1 MFRRKIKIGITGGI
15 GSGKSYVCRL
25 LETRGIPFFSCDD
38 TARREMTANESLRS
52 ELRRLVSPHVYC
64 SDGSLN
70 KPIVRGFLQSSPD
83 NAARLDEVVHPYV
96 RKRWQEWASAQDS
109 EIVAM
114 ECALL
119 FEAQFDNEVDSTVL
133 VSAACDVRVSRV
145 MKRDG
150 VDAETVK
157 RWMEMQMPEEEK
169 RKRADFIILNDG
181 TQDLERQIDN
191 VLNEILHR

>member
-119 FEAQFDNEVDSTVL
+119 FEAQFDNEVDSTML
-133 VSAACDVRVSRV
+133 VSAACNVRVSRV

>member
-25 LETRGIPFFSCDD
+25 LKTRGIPVFSCDD
-38 TARREMTANESLRS
+38 TARLEMTANESLRS

-70 KPIVRGFLQSSPD
+70 KPVVRGFLQSSPD

-96 RKRWQEWASAQDS
+96 RKRWQEWAAAQDS

-169 RKRADFIILNDG
+169 RERADFIILNDG

>member
-96 RKRWQEWASAQDS
+96 RKRWQEWAAAQDS

-169 RKRADFIILNDG
+169 RERADFIILNDG

>member
-25 LETRGIPFFSCDD
+25 LETRGIPVFSCDD
-38 TARREMTANESLRS
+38 TARREMTANESLQS

-70 KPIVRGFLQSSPD
+70 KSIVRGFLQSSPD

-181 TQDLERQIDN
+181 TQDLRRQIDN

>member
-25 LETRGIPFFSCDD
+25 LETRGIPVFSCDD
-38 TARREMTANESLRS
+38 TARREMTANESLQS
-52 ELRRLVSPHVYC
+52 ELRRLVSPHVYF

-70 KPIVRGFLQSSPD
+70 KPVVRGFLQSSPD

-169 RKRADFIILNDG
+169 RERADFIILNDG

-191 VLNEILHR
+191 VLNDILHR

>member
-70 KPIVRGFLQSSPD
+70 KPIVRGLLQSSPD

-119 FEAQFDNEVDSTVL
+119 FEAQFDNEVDSTML
-133 VSAACDVRVSRV
+133 VSAACNVRVSRV

-181 TQDLERQIDN
+181 TQDLGRQIDN

>member
-52 ELRRLVSPHVYC
+52 ELRRLVSPHVYYN
-64 SDGSLN
+64 DGSLN
-70 KPIVRGFLQSSPD
+70 KPVVRGFLQSSPD

-181 TQDLERQIDN
+181 TQDLGRQIDN

>member
-1 MFRRKIKIGITGGI
+1 
-15 GSGKSYVCRL
+15 
-25 LETRGIPFFSCDD
+25 
-38 TARREMTANESLRS
+38 
-52 ELRRLVSPHVYC
+52 
-64 SDGSLN
+64 
-70 KPIVRGFLQSSPD
+70 
-83 NAARLDEVVHPYV
+83 
-96 RKRWQEWASAQDS
+96 
-109 EIVAM
+109 
-114 ECALL
+114 
-119 FEAQFDNEVDSTVL
+119 
-133 VSAACDVRVSRV
+133 

>member
-181 TQDLERQIDN
+181 TQDLGRQIDN

>member
-25 LETRGIPFFSCDD
+25 LETRGIPVFSCDD

-96 RKRWQEWASAQDS
+96 RKRWQEWAAAQDS

-119 FEAQFDNEVDSTVL
+119 FEAQFDNEVDSTAL
-133 VSAACDVRVSRV
+133 VSAACNVRVPRV

>member
-1 MFRRKIKIGITGGI
+1 MPPARNAGNTCFQLRRYG
-15 GSGKSYVCRL
+15 
-25 LETRGIPFFSCDD
+25 
-38 TARREMTANESLRS
+38 AREMTANESLRS

-64 SDGSLN
+64 SDGRLN

-96 RKRWQEWASAQDS
+96 RKRWQEWAAAQDS

-119 FEAQFDNEVDSTVL
+119 FEAQFDNEVDSTML
-133 VSAACDVRVSRV
+133 VSAACNVRVSRV

-181 TQDLERQIDN
+181 TQDLGRQIDN

>member
-15 GSGKSYVCRL
+15 GSGKRYVCRL
-25 LETRGIPFFSCDD
+25 LETRGIPVFSCDD
-38 TARREMTANESLRS
+38 TARLEMTANESLRR

-70 KPIVRGFLQSSPD
+70 KPVVRGFLQSSPD

-119 FEAQFDNEVDSTVL
+119 FEAQFDNEVDSIVL

-169 RKRADFIILNDG
+169 RERADFIILNDG

>member
-133 VSAACDVRVSRV
+133 VSAACNVRVSRV

-181 TQDLERQIDN
+181 TQDLGRQIDN

>member
-1 MFRRKIKIGITGGI
+1 M
-15 GSGKSYVCRL
+15 
-25 LETRGIPFFSCDD
+25 
-38 TARREMTANESLRS
+38 
-52 ELRRLVSPHVYC
+52 
-64 SDGSLN
+64 
-70 KPIVRGFLQSSPD
+70 
-83 NAARLDEVVHPYV
+83 VHPYV
-96 RKRWQEWASAQDS
+96 RKRWQEWAAAQDS

-119 FEAQFDNEVDSTVL
+119 FEAQFDNEVDSTML
-133 VSAACDVRVSRV
+133 VSAACNVRVSRV

-191 VLNEILHR
+191 VLSEILHR

>member
-25 LETRGIPFFSCDD
+25 LETRGIPVFSCDD
-38 TARREMTANESLRS
+38 TARLEMTANESLRS
-52 ELRRLVSPHVYC
+52 ALRRLVSPHVYC

-96 RKRWQEWASAQDS
+96 RKRWQEWAAAQDS

-119 FEAQFDNEVDSTVL
+119 FVAQFDKVGDSIVL

>member
-52 ELRRLVSPHVYC
+52 ELRRLVSPHFYC

-96 RKRWQEWASAQDS
+96 RKRWQEWAAAQDS

-169 RKRADFIILNDG
+169 RERADFIILNDG

>member
-15 GSGKSYVCRL
+15 GSGKSYVCCL
-25 LETRGIPFFSCDD
+25 LETRGIPVFSCDD

-119 FEAQFDNEVDSTVL
+119 FEAQFDNEVDSTML

>member
-25 LETRGIPFFSCDD
+25 LETRGIPVFSCDD
-38 TARREMTANESLRS
+38 TARREMTANESLRN

-96 RKRWQEWASAQDS
+96 RKRWH
-109 EIVAM
+109 
-114 ECALL
+114 ALP
-119 FEAQFDNEVDSTVL
+119 AA
-133 VSAACDVRVSRV
+133 VSPAR
-145 MKRDG
+145 
-150 VDAETVK
+150 
-157 RWMEMQMPEEEK
+157 
-169 RKRADFIILNDG
+169 
-181 TQDLERQIDN
+181 
-191 VLNEILHR
+191 

>member
-25 LETRGIPFFSCDD
+25 LKTRGIPVFSCDD
-38 TARREMTANESLRS
+38 TARLEMTANESLRS

-70 KPIVRGFLQSSPD
+70 KPVVRGFLQSSPD

-96 RKRWQEWASAQDS
+96 RKRWQEWAAAQDS

-119 FEAQFDNEVDSTVL
+119 FEAQFDNEVDSTML
-133 VSAACDVRVSRV
+133 VSAACNVRVSRV

-157 RWMEMQMPEEEK
+157 RWIEMQMPEEEK

>member
-25 LETRGIPFFSCDD
+25 LETRGIPVFSCDD
-38 TARREMTANESLRS
+38 TARLEMTANESLRS

-96 RKRWQEWASAQDS
+96 RKRWQEWAAAQDS
-109 EIVAM
+109 EIAAM

-119 FEAQFDNEVDSTVL
+119 FEAQFDNEVDSTML
-133 VSAACDVRVSRV
+133 VSAACNVRVSRV

>member
-25 LETRGIPFFSCDD
+25 LETQGIPVFSCDD
-38 TARREMTANESLRS
+38 TARLEMTANESLRS

-96 RKRWQEWASAQDS
+96 RKRWQEWAAAQDS

-119 FEAQFDNEVDSTVL
+119 FEAQFDNEVDSIVL

-181 TQDLERQIDN
+181 TQDLGRQIDN

>member
-70 KPIVRGFLQSSPD
+70 KPVVRGFLQSSPD

-96 RKRWQEWASAQDS
+96 RKRWQEWAAAQDS

-119 FEAQFDNEVDSTVL
+119 FEAQFDNEVDSTML
-133 VSAACDVRVSRV
+133 VSAACNVRVSRV

-169 RKRADFIILNDG
+169 RERADFIILNDG

>member
-25 LETRGIPFFSCDD
+25 LETRGTPVFSCDD
-38 TARREMTANESLRS
+38 TARLEMTANESLRS

-70 KPIVRGFLQSSPD
+70 KPVVRGFLQSSPD

-96 RKRWQEWASAQDS
+96 RKRWQEWAAAQDS

-119 FEAQFDNEVDSTVL
+119 FEAQFDNEVDSTML
-133 VSAACDVRVSRV
+133 VSAACNVRVSRV

-169 RKRADFIILNDG
+169 RERADFIILNDG

>member
-83 NAARLDEVVHPYV
+83 NAARIDEVVHPYV
-96 RKRWQEWASAQDS
+96 RKRWQEWAAAQDS

-169 RKRADFIILNDG
+169 RERADFIILNDG
-181 TQDLERQIDN
+181 TQDLGRQIDN

>member
-25 LETRGIPFFSCDD
+25 LETRGIPVFSCDD
-38 TARREMTANESLRS
+38 TARLEMTANESLRS

-70 KPIVRGFLQSSPD
+70 KPVVRGFLQSSPD

-96 RKRWQEWASAQDS
+96 RKRWQEWAAAQDS

-119 FEAQFDNEVDSTVL
+119 FEAQFDNEVDSIVL

-169 RKRADFIILNDG
+169 RERADFIILNDG

>member
-70 KPIVRGFLQSSPD
+70 KPVVRGFLQSSPD

-119 FEAQFDNEVDSTVL
+119 FEAQFDNEVDSTML
-133 VSAACDVRVSRV
+133 VSAACNVRVSRV

-169 RKRADFIILNDG
+169 RERADFIILNDG

>member
-15 GSGKSYVCRL
+15 GSGKSYVCCL
-25 LETRGIPFFSCDD
+25 LETRGIPVFSCDD
-38 TARREMTANESLRS
+38 TARLEMTANESLRS

-96 RKRWQEWASAQDS
+96 RKRWQEWAAAQDS